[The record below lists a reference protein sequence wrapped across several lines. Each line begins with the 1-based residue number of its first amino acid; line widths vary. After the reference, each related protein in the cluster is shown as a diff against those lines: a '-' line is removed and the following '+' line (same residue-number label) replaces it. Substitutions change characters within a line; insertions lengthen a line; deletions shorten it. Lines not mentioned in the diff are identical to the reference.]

1 MEIREIVVPEIN
13 SSVDLPQVALP
24 QAPPI
29 TLNIGVPVIDMP
41 HFNPMDME
49 PEAEPP
55 RIVPPKPKPAEP
67 PAAKPPSVK
76 LPKKEED
83 KSETLP
89 VIPEPT
95 VEMKSLPQR
104 IVEAIPTIPLDQ
116 SLQDRC
122 KEAVDT
128 QIAIQKQHLA
138 NKRLDFEISRLK
150 HCGELKMK
158 GIRFAKNSP
167 YEKVCRDVLVHRPVP
182 HTHSISVT
190 TSGTS
195 SAHRHSQP

>member
-29 TLNIGVPVIDMP
+29 TLDIGVPVIEIP

-49 PEAEPP
+49 PEVEPP
-55 RIVPPKPKPAEP
+55 TVKPAAPRPADP
-67 PAAKPPSVK
+67 PAAKPPPVK

-104 IVEAIPTIPLDQ
+104 IVEAIPTIPQ
-116 SLQDRC
+116 
-122 KEAVDT
+122 AVNT
-128 QIAIQKQHLA
+128 AGTSAIAISAALA
-138 NKRLDFEISRLK
+138 TPILLK
-150 HCGELKMK
+150 A
-158 GIRFAKNSP
+158 I
-167 YEKVCRDVLVHRPVP
+167 RPVMKKVLKKLQKALGKKVKVE
-182 HTHSISVT
+182 SVRERRVFQR
-190 TSGTS
+190 SL
-195 SAHRHSQP
+195 RR

>member
-29 TLNIGVPVIDMP
+29 TLDIGVPVIEIP

-55 RIVPPKPKPAEP
+55 PVKPAAPRPADP
-67 PAAKPPSVK
+67 PAAKPPPVK
-76 LPKKEED
+76 LPKKEEN

-95 VEMKSLPQR
+95 VEVRSLPER
-104 IVEAIPTIPLDQ
+104 IIGAIPTVEQAVNTAGTSVIAVSAALATPL
-116 SLQDRC
+116 LL
-122 KEAVDT
+122 KAIKPT
-128 QIAIQKQHLA
+128 IQKLA
-138 NKRLDFEISRLK
+138 KKLQKALGK
-150 HCGELKMK
+150 
-158 GIRFAKNSP
+158 
-167 YEKVCRDVLVHRPVP
+167 KVKVE
-182 HTHSISVT
+182 SVRERRKFQR
-190 TSGTS
+190 SL
-195 SAHRHSQP
+195 RK

>member
-24 QAPPI
+24 EAPPI
-29 TLNIGVPVIDMP
+29 TLDIGVPVIEIP

-49 PEAEPP
+49 PEVEPQPVKPAAP
-55 RIVPPKPKPAEP
+55 RPAEP
-67 PAAKPPSVK
+67 PAAKPPPIK

-104 IVEAIPTIPLDQ
+104 IVEAIPTIPQ
-116 SLQDRC
+116 
-122 KEAVDT
+122 AVNT
-128 QIAIQKQHLA
+128 AGTSAIAISAALATPILLKAIRPIMKKALKKLQKTLG
-138 NKRLDFEISRLK
+138 KKVKVESVYERR
-150 HCGELKMK
+150 
-158 GIRFAKNSP
+158 RFQRSL
-167 YEKVCRDVLVHRPVP
+167 RR
-182 HTHSISVT
+182 
-190 TSGTS
+190 
-195 SAHRHSQP
+195 

>member
-1 MEIREIVVPEIN
+1 MPEIN

-29 TLNIGVPVIDMP
+29 TLDIGVPVIEIP

-49 PEAEPP
+49 PEVEPQPVKPAAP
-55 RIVPPKPKPAEP
+55 RPAEP
-67 PAAKPPSVK
+67 PAAKPPPIK

-104 IVEAIPTIPLDQ
+104 IVEAIPTIPQ
-116 SLQDRC
+116 
-122 KEAVDT
+122 AVNT
-128 QIAIQKQHLA
+128 A
-138 NKRLDFEISRLK
+138 
-150 HCGELKMK
+150 
-158 GIRFAKNSP
+158 
-167 YEKVCRDVLVHRPVP
+167 
-182 HTHSISVT
+182 
-190 TSGTS
+190 GTS
-195 SAHRHSQP
+195 AIAVSAALATPLLLKAIRPTIKKLAKKLQKALGKKVKVESVYERRKFQRSLRR

>member
-29 TLNIGVPVIDMP
+29 TLDIGVPVIEIP

-49 PEAEPP
+49 PEIEPP
-55 RIVPPKPKPAEP
+55 PVKPAAPRPADP
-67 PAAKPPSVK
+67 PAAKPPPVK

-104 IVEAIPTIPLDQ
+104 IVEAIPTIPQ
-116 SLQDRC
+116 
-122 KEAVDT
+122 AVNT
-128 QIAIQKQHLA
+128 A
-138 NKRLDFEISRLK
+138 
-150 HCGELKMK
+150 
-158 GIRFAKNSP
+158 
-167 YEKVCRDVLVHRPVP
+167 
-182 HTHSISVT
+182 
-190 TSGTS
+190 GTS
-195 SAHRHSQP
+195 AIAVSAALATPLLLKAIRPTIKKLAKKLQKALGKKVKVESVYERRKFQRSLRR